1 VRMPV
6 IVGCTAMAAGLLF
19 LGLVVPQY
27 RPRAI
32 AAPQTAATEV
42 AETVRPLLQARPVA
56 FTTPDSTGGLQSWAL
71 LDTRTQTVSG
81 SDNMSATSDTVSM
94 VKAWLA
100 ADYLRLAT
108 QRKQR
113 PTPARLNELSIMIRD
128 SDNDAAQDTYQ
139 LNGSTASIQRLIRTC
154 GLTDSTAVPDL
165 WSETRMS
172 PRDAVRMGACVA
184 DGRAAGPQWT
194 RWLVN
199 EMRHVRGDGRFGV
212 VNALPTAAAATTA
225 IKNGWLLRDTDGL
238 WHVNCLA
245 MGDGWVLAVMMRY
258 AAALGFEHGGAVCES
273 VTTQLLDPVTAGQAP
288 SPSAP
293 VVTTN

>member
-1 VRMPV
+1 MPV

-27 RPRAI
+27 RPTAI
-32 AAPQTAATEV
+32 AAPQASTQAQPV
-42 AETVRPLLQARPVA
+42 AQPLLRARPVA
-56 FTTPDSTGGLQSWAL
+56 FTAPESTAGFQSWAL
-71 LDTRTQTVSG
+71 LDTRTAVISG
-81 SDNMSATSDTVSM
+81 SDNSSATSDTVSM

-100 ADYLRLAT
+100 ADYLRIAA
-108 QRKQR
+108 QRRQR
-113 PTPARLNELSIMIRD
+113 PAAARLTELSVMIRD
-128 SDNDAAQDTYQ
+128 SDNDAAQDIYQ
-139 LNGSTASIQRLIRTC
+139 LNGSTASIQRLIRMC
-154 GLTDSTAVPDL
+154 GLTDSAAVPEL

-199 EMRHVRGDGRFGV
+199 EMRHVRGEGRFGV

-245 MGDGWVLAVMMRY
+245 VGDGWALAVMMRY
-258 AAALGFEHGGAVCES
+258 AASLGFEHGGEVCES
-273 VTTQLLDPVTAGQAP
+273 VATQLMDPAVTASQAATTSPPPVT
-288 SPSAP
+288 
-293 VVTTN
+293 NY